1 MPLSAEA
8 ARKTLIAFHR
18 FGLGAKPGGPARIG
32 GNPMAALRAEIEN
45 PNVALI
51 TNPNLP
57 TYAEA
62 AFESGKGFERAEA
75 VHRREIDARIDK
87 QMQVEVGFVERLVI
101 FWNNHFSMSINKDD
115 AVRGMMGQ
123 LERDVIRKNVLGKFS
138 NMLLGVMKHPA
149 MLAFLDNADSIGP
162 DSPIGKSWH
171 VGFNENLAREVMEL
185 HTIGSGG
192 GYTEDDVTAF
202 ARILTGW
209 SYVRGWEAD
218 GKWNGGNDNNR
229 GRFLYRAN
237 WHEPGPIRF
246 RGKVYPARG
255 IQQGVMALQDLARS
269 PATAEHIAFKL
280 VRHFITD
287 EPTAAMVDPL
297 KNKFIATGGDLR
309 EVALEL
315 LRLPQAWSLPLA
327 KLRTPYEATIA
338 QFRALGTRYKGD
350 EYWAFY
356 ENAAVAP
363 PIAVGM
369 SVAGGFSRR
378 NALLARSGWHD
389 DPSRYGAPFRLGVW
403 AALFKGEAA
412 ALATTLFDRALSSET
427 RERIAGAGDKAFAL
441 TIMFASPEFQR
452 R

>member
-62 AFESGKGFERAEA
+62 AFESGKGFERSEA

-356 ENAAVAP
+356 ETLRSLRQSLWECP
-363 PIAVGM
+363 SPEGFPDETPYWLDPDGM
-369 SVAGGFSRR
+369 TIRLDT
-378 NALLARSGWHD
+378 ALLSAWV
-389 DPSRYGAPFRLGVW
+389 YGPR
-403 AALFKGEAA
+403 FKGEAA
-412 ALATTLFDRALSSET
+412 ALATKLFDRALSSET